1 MAKFTTFK
9 GYTGDKPQPPKI
21 PKPEVPPEPM
31 IVTVQEGVPV
41 VYPNCVAPAVRV
53 VHPVNPNA
61 PAKNMGLVM
70 FYIPPHAVLE
80 PGSHETEETYVI
92 LEGAGTMTFG
102 SGPRPVKKGDFV
114 YLPSWCL
121 HGIENTGTEML
132 IVLIC
137 TSPPNP

>member
-1 MAKFTTFK
+1 MAKFTKFTS
-9 GYTGDKPQPPKI
+9 YQTGAPPKI
-21 PKPEVPPEPM
+21 PKPHTPPEPM
-31 IVTVQEGVPV
+31 IVTVQQGVPV
-41 VYPNCVAPAVRV
+41 VYPDCVAPAVRV

-70 FYIPPHAVLE
+70 FYVPPHALLA

-92 LEGAGTMTFG
+92 LEGQGTMTFG
-102 SGPRPVKKGDFV
+102 SGPRPVKRGDFV
-114 YLPSWCL
+114 YLPPWCL

-132 IVLIC
+132 VVLIC